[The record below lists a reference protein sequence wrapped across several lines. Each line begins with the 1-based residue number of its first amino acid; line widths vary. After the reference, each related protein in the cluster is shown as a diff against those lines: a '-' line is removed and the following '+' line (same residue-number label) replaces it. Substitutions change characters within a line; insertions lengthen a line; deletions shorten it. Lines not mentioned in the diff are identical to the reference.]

1 MNRIAT
7 ETQLGQTIT
16 YGYDAAGNR
25 VSMDVPGI
33 GEFTYA
39 YDTLDRLITLTN
51 PAGEVTRYE
60 YFANDLRKKA
70 VFHNGS
76 YTDYAY
82 DAANRLTSIVHRD
95 STGSILASYAYTY
108 DKMHNRLA
116 VTDHNAVTVSHAY
129 DKLYQLTQV
138 NFPSETIS
146 FTYDPVGNRQSMTT
160 PLGTSTYTYDLA
172 NRLTGFT
179 PPSGHPV
186 TFTYDANGNTLSK
199 TTVAGTTSF
208 TYDAKDQLRQIGY
221 PDAGVNQY
229 LYDPVGRRIRS
240 MDSLGVRRFLY
251 DGQNP
256 LADIAGDEPLPV
268 YAMTYTPSLNID
280 DLISLHQDGN
290 TSYFLRDG
298 QHSVR
303 GLLRP
308 DQTLQTTY
316 EYNPY
321 GAIRSQTGSTD
332 NAFAFT
338 GRRVEPDSGLMYYR
352 TRYYDPEVGRF
363 LKKDS
368 YKGTLDAPLSQH
380 RYAYVLNNPVNWVD
394 PKGLTA
400 FPSDPTIYYSLLV
413 DPKGISD
420 GDKLSFASKGNI

>member
-1 MNRIAT
+1 
-7 ETQLGQTIT
+7 
-16 YGYDAAGNR
+16 
-25 VSMDVPGI
+25 
-33 GEFTYA
+33 
-39 YDTLDRLITLTN
+39 
-51 PAGEVTRYE
+51 
-60 YFANDLRKKA
+60 
-70 VFHNGS
+70 
-76 YTDYAY
+76 
-82 DAANRLTSIVHRD
+82 
-95 STGSILASYAYTY
+95 
-108 DKMHNRLA
+108 
-116 VTDHNAVTVSHAY
+116 
-129 DKLYQLTQV
+129 
-138 NFPSETIS
+138 
-146 FTYDPVGNRQSMTT
+146 
-160 PLGTSTYTYDLA
+160 
-172 NRLTGFT
+172 
-179 PPSGHPV
+179 
-186 TFTYDANGNTLSK
+186 
-199 TTVAGTTSF
+199 
-208 TYDAKDQLRQIGY
+208 
-221 PDAGVNQY
+221 
-229 LYDPVGRRIRS
+229 
-240 MDSLGVRRFLY
+240 
-251 DGQNP
+251 
-256 LADIAGDEPLPV
+256 
-268 YAMTYTPSLNID
+268 MTYTPSLNID

-420 GDKLSFASKGNI
+420 GDKLSFASIGNTGVGLAAHYTGLTAIGTASTYAGLGFFAYDQYNHGEKSYNNAKCEAYLRDSRKGTANHNPIFAGHDKNICLSDKDIKNDKKSNIKSIYDSALDAVYWPVEQVGSGLFNALDMISCYIDPYCKDDLSIINPGRKGR